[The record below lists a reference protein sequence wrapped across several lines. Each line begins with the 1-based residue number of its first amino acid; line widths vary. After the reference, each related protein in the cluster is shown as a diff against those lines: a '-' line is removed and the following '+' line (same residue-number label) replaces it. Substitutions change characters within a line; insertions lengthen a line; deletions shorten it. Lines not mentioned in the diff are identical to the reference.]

1 MADDDKKI
9 LEEEDLPEP
18 DPPVEFDTEAVKSKI
33 KEKVMTSRRRPG
45 KEKLSGVSLKDWN
58 AFFPQDP
65 ILKKI
70 IKILVV
76 VKDNFDHVGEAHHE
90 MIFYMILF

>member
-45 KEKLSGVSLKDWN
+45 KEKLSGVSLKD
-58 AFFPQDP
+58 
-65 ILKKI
+65 
-70 IKILVV
+70 
-76 VKDNFDHVGEAHHE
+76 
-90 MIFYMILF
+90 